1 MKEITIAN
9 PTLIKNENFE
19 TIIITVIF
27 PYQEKIEE
35 LAKQALLPAMLMY
48 MNEEYPTEEEFQK
61 ALKENY
67 IVDYLAKQIT
77 VGTTNYFAFYLVI
90 PDKLT
95 LKKDYV
101 EKQISFLEKCL
112 YHPKLINEEFD
123 NFELEREKEN
133 LLIKLKNTD
142 KSFHAYQIK
151 KLHKLVDNEGI
162 FSRSLYDH
170 QELIEK
176 LTSKELYKFYQEK
189 IKNNHPLIFIL
200 GNIEKQTILPII
212 KKYFPTLKE
221 QETLKTNYRHY
232 LKPFRITPQEITE
245 EKHFKD
251 SSLSLVYKVENMK
264 EEDTILLGLL
274 KNILTSQSTRLLN
287 KKLRDEYNLVYS
299 SSATFYPNFGIFEI
313 TAYINALNKDLA
325 LEKILEVMNDIKQEK
340 ELRPLIEKI
349 IRRRKTIL
357 IRSLDNKYSILT
369 NEIYKKLD
377 IAYTDKES
385 YDLLT
390 KVTEEDL
397 LEFLSR
403 LKLDTIYF
411 LKEMQDEQNRKNNIN

>member
-1 MKEITIAN
+1 MKEITITN

-67 IVDYLAKQIT
+67 IVDYFAKQIT
-77 VGTTNYFAFYLVI
+77 VGTSNSFAFYLVI

-95 LKKDYV
+95 LKKDYI

-112 YHPKLINEEFD
+112 YHPKLINKEFD
-123 NFELEREKEN
+123 NFELDREKEN

-142 KSFHAYQIK
+142 KSFHAYQTK

-170 QELIEK
+170 QDLIEK

-245 EKHFKD
+245 EKKFKD

-264 EEDTILLGLL
+264 KEDTILLGLL
-274 KNILTSQSTRLLN
+274 KNILTSQSTRLLS

-313 TAYINALNKDLA
+313 TAYINPLNKDLA
-325 LEKILEVMNDIKQEK
+325 LEKILEVMNGIKQEK

-349 IRRRKTIL
+349 IRRRKTSL

-411 LKEMQDEQNRKNNIN
+411 LKEMQDE

>member
-1 MKEITIAN
+1 MKEITITN

-67 IVDYLAKQIT
+67 IVDYFAKQIT

-142 KSFHAYQIK
+142 KSFHAYQTK
-151 KLHKLVDNEGI
+151 RLHKLVDNEGI

-170 QELIEK
+170 QDLIEK
-176 LTSKELYKFYQEK
+176 LTSKELYKFYQK
-189 IKNNHPLIFIL
+189 NIKNNHPLIFIL

-274 KNILTSQSTRLLN
+274 KKLLTSQSTRLLN

-299 SSATFYPNFGIFEI
+299 SNVTFYPNFGIFEI
-313 TAYINALNKDLA
+313 TAYINPLNKDLA
-325 LEKILEVMNDIKQEK
+325 LEKILEVMNDIKQRK
-340 ELRPLIEKI
+340 DLNLLIEKI

-357 IRSLDNKYSILT
+357 IRNLDNKYSILT
-369 NEIYKKLD
+369 KAIYKKLN

-385 YDLLT
+385 YDRLT

-397 LEFLSR
+397 LECLSR

-411 LKEMQDEQNRKNNIN
+411 LKEMQDE

>member
-1 MKEITIAN
+1 MKEITITN

-67 IVDYLAKQIT
+67 IVDYFAKQIT
-77 VGTTNYFAFYLVI
+77 VGTSNSFAFYLVI

-101 EKQISFLEKCL
+101 EKQISILEKCL
-112 YHPKLINEEFD
+112 YHPKLINKEFD

-133 LLIKLKNTD
+133 LLIKLKNID
-142 KSFHAYQIK
+142 KSFHAYQTK
-151 KLHKLVDNEGI
+151 RLHKLVDNEGI

-170 QELIEK
+170 QDLIEK

-200 GNIEKQTILPII
+200 GNIEKDTILPII

-245 EKHFKD
+245 EKKFKD

-264 EEDTILLGLL
+264 KEDTILLGLL
-274 KNILTSQSTRLLN
+274 KNILTSQSTRLLS

-411 LKEMQDEQNRKNNIN
+411 LKEMQDE

>member
-1 MKEITIAN
+1 MKEITITN

-19 TIIITVIF
+19 TIIISVIF

-67 IVDYLAKQIT
+67 IVDYFAKQIT
-77 VGTTNYFAFYLVI
+77 VGTTNSFAFYLVI

-112 YHPKLINEEFD
+112 YHPKLINKEFD

-142 KSFHAYQIK
+142 KSFHAYQTK
-151 KLHKLVDNEGI
+151 RLHKLVDNEGI

-170 QELIEK
+170 QDLIEK

-232 LKPFRITPQEITE
+232 LNPFRITPQEIIE
-245 EKHFKD
+245 EKQFKD

-264 EEDTILLGLL
+264 KEDTILLGLL

-313 TAYINALNKDLA
+313 TAYVNPKNKDLA
-325 LEKILEVMNDIKQEK
+325 LEKILEVMNDIKQGK
-340 ELRPLIEKI
+340 EIKSLIEKI
-349 IRRRKTIL
+349 TRRRKTIL

-411 LKEMQDEQNRKNNIN
+411 LKEMQDE

>member
-1 MKEITIAN
+1 MKEITITN

-67 IVDYLAKQIT
+67 IVDYFAKQIT

-142 KSFHAYQIK
+142 KSFHAYQTK
-151 KLHKLVDNEGI
+151 RLHKLVDNEGI

-170 QELIEK
+170 QDLIEK
-176 LTSKELYKFYQEK
+176 LTSKELYKFYQK
-189 IKNNHPLIFIL
+189 NIKNNHPLIFIL

-232 LKPFRITPQEITE
+232 LKPFRTTPQEITE

-274 KNILTSQSTRLLN
+274 KKLLTSQSTRLLN

-299 SSATFYPNFGIFEI
+299 SNVTFYPNFGIFEI
-313 TAYINALNKDLA
+313 TAYINPLNKDLA
-325 LEKILEVMNDIKQEK
+325 LKKILEVMNDIKQRK
-340 ELRPLIEKI
+340 DLNLLIEKI

-357 IRSLDNKYSILT
+357 IRNLDNKYSILT
-369 NEIYKKLD
+369 KAIYKKLN

-385 YDLLT
+385 YDRLT

-397 LEFLSR
+397 LECLSR

-411 LKEMQDEQNRKNNIN
+411 LKEMQDE

>member
-1 MKEITIAN
+1 MKEITITN

-19 TIIITVIF
+19 TIIISVIF

-67 IVDYLAKQIT
+67 IVDYFAKQIT

-112 YHPKLINEEFD
+112 YHPKLINEEFN

-142 KSFHAYQIK
+142 KSFHAYQTK
-151 KLHKLVDNEGI
+151 RLHKLVDNEGI

-170 QELIEK
+170 QDLIEK
-176 LTSKELYKFYQEK
+176 LTSKELYKFYQK
-189 IKNNHPLIFIL
+189 NIKNNHPLIFIL

-232 LKPFRITPQEITE
+232 LKPFRTTPQEITE

-274 KNILTSQSTRLLN
+274 KKLLTSQSTRLLN

-299 SSATFYPNFGIFEI
+299 SNVTFYPNFGIFEI
-313 TAYINALNKDLA
+313 TAYINPLNKDLA
-325 LEKILEVMNDIKQEK
+325 LKKILEVMNDIKQRK
-340 ELRPLIEKI
+340 DLNLLIEKI

-357 IRSLDNKYSILT
+357 IRNLDNKYSILT
-369 NEIYKKLD
+369 KAIYKKLN

-385 YDLLT
+385 YDRLT

-397 LEFLSR
+397 LECLSR

-411 LKEMQDEQNRKNNIN
+411 LKEMQDE

>member
-67 IVDYLAKQIT
+67 IVDYFAKQIT

-95 LKKDYV
+95 LKKDYI

-123 NFELEREKEN
+123 NFELDREKEN

-142 KSFHAYQIK
+142 KSFHAYQTK
-151 KLHKLVDNEGI
+151 KLQKLVDNEGI

-170 QELIEK
+170 QDLIEK

-232 LKPFRITPQEITE
+232 LKPFRTTPQEITE
-245 EKHFKD
+245 EKQFKD

-274 KNILTSQSTRLLN
+274 KKLLTSQSTRLLN

-299 SSATFYPNFGIFEI
+299 SNVTFYPNFGIFEI
-313 TAYINALNKDLA
+313 TAYINPLNKDLA
-325 LEKILEVMNDIKQEK
+325 LKKILEVMNDIKQRK
-340 ELRPLIEKI
+340 DLNLLIEKI

-357 IRSLDNKYSILT
+357 IRNLDNKYSILT
-369 NEIYKKLD
+369 KAIYKKLN

-385 YDLLT
+385 YDRLT

-397 LEFLSR
+397 LECLSR

-411 LKEMQDEQNRKNNIN
+411 LKEMQDE

>member
-1 MKEITIAN
+1 MKEITITN

-67 IVDYLAKQIT
+67 IVDYFAKQIT

-123 NFELEREKEN
+123 NFELDREKEN

-142 KSFHAYQIK
+142 KSFHAYQTK

-170 QELIEK
+170 QDLIEK

-232 LKPFRITPQEITE
+232 LKPFRTTPQEITE

-274 KNILTSQSTRLLN
+274 KKLLTSQSTRLLN

-299 SSATFYPNFGIFEI
+299 SNVTFYPNFGIFEI
-313 TAYINALNKDLA
+313 TAYINPLNKDLA
-325 LEKILEVMNDIKQEK
+325 LEKILEVMNDIKQRK
-340 ELRPLIEKI
+340 DLNLLIEKI

-357 IRSLDNKYSILT
+357 IRNLDNKYSILT
-369 NEIYKKLD
+369 KAIYKKLN

-385 YDLLT
+385 YDRLT

-397 LEFLSR
+397 LECLSR

-411 LKEMQDEQNRKNNIN
+411 LKEMQDE

>member
-1 MKEITIAN
+1 MKEITITN

-19 TIIITVIF
+19 TIIISVIF

-142 KSFHAYQIK
+142 KSFHAYQTK

-245 EKHFKD
+245 EKKFKD

-357 IRSLDNKYSILT
+357 IRNLDNKYSILT
-369 NEIYKKLD
+369 KAIYKKLN

-385 YDLLT
+385 YDRLT

-397 LEFLSR
+397 LECLSR

-411 LKEMQDEQNRKNNIN
+411 LKEMQDE